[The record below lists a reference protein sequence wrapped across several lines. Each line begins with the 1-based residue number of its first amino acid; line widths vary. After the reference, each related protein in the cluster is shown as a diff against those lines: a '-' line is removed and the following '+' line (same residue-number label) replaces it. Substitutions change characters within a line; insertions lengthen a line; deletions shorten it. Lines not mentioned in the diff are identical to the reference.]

1 MFFWRRRRRDEA
13 EPRTHADP
21 LAESSQP
28 RGESVPLASPGARS
42 VRLERDELRP
52 AAIQRVTGELQGRGE
67 RVVALFEE
75 VTSPRGRAVLPIRLR
90 RDPDEDVFVEVVT
103 GPWDERTVEGLLRS
117 AAVLRDSDLADA
129 TLEVLSAYPPPEEVV
144 FFSARSA
151 AALLQLALFERDD
164 AEDPVASA
172 WAFAAVASR
181 HWDLNLE
188 YDPEELS
195 PVEERVLAMLD
206 EAAAGAE
213 GNPPILDALV
223 RCLGCYVGETLRRNS
238 PVASAWGPANG
249 WGEDLVLEFPDGL
262 AADPIG
268 KTRAFLQNGRD
279 DSVAFYVAYAIK
291 ELDDEGQTDG
301 GAG

>member
-13 EPRTHADP
+13 QARTYADP

-28 RGESVPLASPGARS
+28 RGGSGPSASPGTRS
-42 VRLERDELRP
+42 VRLERDEPRP
-52 AAIQRVTGELQGRGE
+52 AAIQRVTEELQGRGE
-67 RVVALFEE
+67 RVVALFKE
-75 VTSPRGRAVLPIRLR
+75 VTSPRGSAVLPIRLR

-103 GPWDERTVEGLLRS
+103 GPWEERTVEGLLRS
-117 AAVLRDSDLADA
+117 AAVLRGSGLADA
-129 TLEVLSAYPPPEEVV
+129 TLEVLSAYPPPKEVA

-151 AALLQLALFERDD
+151 AALLQLDLFERDD
-164 AEDPVASA
+164 AKDPAASA

-181 HWDLNLE
+181 RWDLNLD
-188 YDPEELS
+188 YDPEER
-195 PVEERVLAMLD
+195 PGVEERVLAMLD
-206 EAAAGAE
+206 EAAGSAE

-238 PVASAWGPANG
+238 PVAGAWVPADG

-262 AADPIG
+262 VADPIG
-268 KTRAFLQNGRD
+268 KTRAFLQNGPD
-279 DSVAFYVAYAIK
+279 DSVAFYVAYALK
-291 ELDDEGQTDG
+291 ELDGQGQTE